1 MKTLVLDSESDGL
14 AYECTKLHI
23 LSWTEDGKNY
33 HSTADYDHMRAVVES
48 ADLLVAHNS
57 IRHDMVVF
65 NRILGLPMDYRKW
78 VDTLALSWF
87 LYPDRNKHGLGAW
100 GDDLGDR
107 NKHGLGAWGDDLG
120 VEKPTVENW
129 TDVTYE
135 QMRHRCESDVKIN
148 WLLWQRMKKRLE
160 EIYES

>member
-1 MKTLVLDSESDGL
+1 LNIIVLDSESDGL

-23 LSWTEDGKNY
+23 LSWTEDGNTY
-33 HSTADYDHMRAVVES
+33 QSTDDYDQMRAVVES
-48 ADLLVAHNS
+48 ADLLVAHNG
-57 IRHDMVVF
+57 IRHDLVVF
-65 NRILGLPMDYRKW
+65 NRILGIPMDYRKW

-87 LYPDRNKHGLGAW
+87 LYPDRNKHGLGP
-100 GDDLGDR
+100 
-107 NKHGLGAWGDDLG
+107 WGDDLG
-120 VEKPTVENW
+120 VEKPGVENW

-148 WLLWQRMKKRLE
+148 WLLWQRMKERLE